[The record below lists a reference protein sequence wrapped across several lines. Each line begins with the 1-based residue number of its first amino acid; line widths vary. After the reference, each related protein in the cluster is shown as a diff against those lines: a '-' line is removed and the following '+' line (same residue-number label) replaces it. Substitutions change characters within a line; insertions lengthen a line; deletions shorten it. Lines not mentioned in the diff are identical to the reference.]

1 MAQRRNQRA
10 LAVIRALRSRQRRLN
25 QQIEILCQDM
35 VAAHGQF
42 ARKLARLTFV
52 AGFYETLLGCGTL
65 ETLLDKAAQSICSR
79 IPDAGVAVFLL
90 EKGGFDIHIA
100 AAPQGAPAV
109 GRDELQQWFTADTA
123 AAVALAGRVCSAN
136 RLLSLGMQAPPGVL
150 KLVSLSAVPLGV
162 LGCAVGFVLVWRSAE
177 NPIRPEQMETLA
189 AAAAG
194 LRAAVLAHRSAA
206 ADLKPKCLPC

>member
-1 MAQRRNQRA
+1 LAQRRNQRA

-42 ARKLARLTFV
+42 AQKIARLTFA
-52 AGFYETLLGCGTL
+52 AGFYETLLSCGTL
-65 ETLLDKAAQSICSR
+65 ETLLDKAAQSIRSR

-90 EKGGFDIHIA
+90 EKQGFDIHIA
-100 AAPQGAPAV
+100 AAPQGTFAV
-109 GRDELQQWFTADTA
+109 GRDELQQWFTVETA
-123 AAVALAGRVCSAN
+123 TAVALAGRICSAN

-150 KLVSLSAVPLGV
+150 KQLSPAAVPLGV
-162 LGCAVGFVLVWRSAE
+162 LGCAVGFVLVWRTAD
-177 NPIRPEQMETLA
+177 NPIRPEQLEALA

-206 ADLKPKCLPC
+206 DLKPKCLPC